1 MTIQENPA
9 IDVSHLPTTQ
19 FGHHEP
25 LWWGVLLAV
34 VIETTGFA
42 LVWSTYLYLRMQEA
56 TWPPWRWSAPDVLIG
71 SISTV
76 VILATALPMMLIA
89 KAAKR
94 LEEERVRRLI
104 ILFFG
109 VCAIA
114 CAVRVWEFIGLQVK
128 WDSNAYGSIV
138 WAMLT
143 LHTVHLVTS
152 IAEAGILAMY
162 VFIRPLDE
170 RHAVDWEV
178 TALYW
183 YFVVGSW
190 IPNAVLLYLGPHILN

>member
-128 WDSNAYGSIV
+128 WDSNAIRLYRLGHADPAYSASCHVNCGSRTSWLCMFSFV
-138 WAMLT
+138 HWTSGMLWIGKSRRST
-143 LHTVHLVTS
+143 GISLWDRGYRMLYCFTS
-152 IAEAGILAMY
+152 VRI
-162 VFIRPLDE
+162 F
-170 RHAVDWEV
+170 
-178 TALYW
+178 
-183 YFVVGSW
+183 
-190 IPNAVLLYLGPHILN
+190 

>member
-1 MTIQENPA
+1 
-9 IDVSHLPTTQ
+9 
-19 FGHHEP
+19 
-25 LWWGVLLAV
+25 
-34 VIETTGFA
+34 
-42 LVWSTYLYLRMQEA
+42 MQEA
-56 TWPPWRWSAPDVLIG
+56 TWPPWRWSAPDALIG

-76 VILATALPMMLIA
+76 VIVATAVPMMLIA

-94 LEEERVRRLI
+94 MEAERVRRLI
-104 ILFFG
+104 ALFFG

-114 CAVRVWEFIGLQVK
+114 CVVRVWEFVGLQVK
-128 WDSNAYGSIV
+128 WDSNAYGSVV

-152 IAEAGILAMY
+152 IAEAGILALY

-190 IPNAVLLYLGPHILN
+190 IPNAALLYLGPHILN